1 LIDHVIRYDL
11 DGSTQIDFDPAG
23 VRWAI
28 AFPVGSLAGAG
39 SSANT

>member
-23 VRWAI
+23 VRRASGGQSRRGRQ
-28 AFPVGSLAGAG
+28 FG
-39 SSANT
+39 